1 MNPSLTVVYIT
12 SRPESNYDW
21 FLDSLIN
28 QAESLNEDIH
38 IILVDYG
45 LFLLPIDRKPHF
57 RHHQITTCTQTSPKP
72 TVWQGVHRITKSN
85 WWAASNARNTGICLC
100 QTDWIAF
107 VDDRCVLTTTW
118 LQSVREA
125 MDGNYVVFGSY
136 EKRHGMTVENGII
149 KHGGIVQAVDGR
161 ETYAMAEWKGE
172 TPHACGGEWA
182 FGCTLALPLELA
194 LQVNGYDENC
204 DGLSME
210 DVIFGVML
218 QNNGFDLRYDY
229 RMKIIEDRTPE
240 HCGPAM
246 IRRDKGISPNDKSHA
261 LLNSLKGLKSSSHP
275 INLRQIRADVLAGK
289 PFPAPWGP
297 THDFWDHQP
306 VSEM

>member
-1 MNPSLTVVYIT
+1 MELTVVYIT
-12 SRPESNYDW
+12 SRPEPKIEW
-21 FLDSLIN
+21 FLESLYLQAYHDDSITVVVIDSL
-28 QAESLNEDIH
+28 
-38 IILVDYG
+38 VPRP
-45 LFLLPIDRKPHF
+45 LPWMKNLDSRF
-57 RHHQITTCTQTSPKP
+57 RYALGRPKP
-72 TVWQGVHRITKSN
+72 TVWQGAHRLTKAD

-100 QTDWIAF
+100 STDFIAF
-107 VDDRCVLTTTW
+107 VDDRCVLTPTW
-118 LQSVREA
+118 LQSIREA
-125 MDGNYVVFGSY
+125 MAGNYTVFGAY
-136 EKRHGMTVENGII
+136 EKRHGMTVENGVI

-161 ETYAMAEWKGE
+161 ETYAMAEWQGQ

-182 FGCTLALPLELA
+182 FGCTLALPLEWA

-210 DVIFGVML
+210 DVIFGMML

-229 RMKIIEDRTPE
+229 RMKIIEDRSVE
-240 HCGPAM
+240 HLGPTM
-246 IRRDKGISPNDKSHA
+246 IRKDKGTSPNDKSHA
-261 LLNSLKGLKSSSHP
+261 LLNSLKGLKSASHP

-297 THDFWDHQP
+297 TKDWYDEQP